1 MTSSQD
7 FTKLLPMHV
16 AFIMDGNRRW
26 AKKNNLPIIEGHKMG
41 SEIIKRIVAKSLNL
55 GIKYLTFYGFS
66 TENWNRSHTEVL
78 KLQNLLEF
86 YLDSEIESFKK
97 KKLILIL

>member
-1 MTSSQD
+1 
-7 FTKLLPMHV
+7 
-16 AFIMDGNRRW
+16 
-26 AKKNNLPIIEGHKMG
+26 MG

-86 YLDSEIESFKK
+86 YLDSEIESFLKK
-97 KKLILIL
+97 KINFNFIGDITKFSTVIRNKLINLKKNYI